1 MKTLGV
7 ALIVKN
13 EEKIIERALSSCKG
27 IVDKIII
34 CDTGSTDSTVDKIK
48 DFAEINHIEYE
59 IYEKEWK
66 NFGWNRTELLKLAK
80 DKTDYLL
87 LLDADMTPIISKD
100 FNKEKL
106 IADAYYLH
114 YLGNLDY
121 AQVLLINNRLNWKYV
136 GVTHEYIHSNE
147 AKTYK
152 TLEEIKIQHLFDGTN
167 RKDKSERD
175 RKLLLQG
182 IKDEP
187 NNSRYHFYLGQ
198 SYKDLGDYE
207 KAIEYY
213 LKAIKLESWAE
224 QEFYC
229 KYQIG
234 NCYEKLGKINEAKT
248 FYLTAWEFRPT
259 RAEPLYK
266 LAFLCRCRE
275 EYQQGYLFAKKG
287 LEIPYPKDLLFIEKS
302 IYIWNLLFEKSIC
315 SYHLGKYQEAYDEC
329 KKLMNIPEVS
339 ESIKIQNRINIQ
351 FSEQKLFGKT
361 ITSTFNREDALENLK
376 DIYNICNQLKISVF
390 PFAGT
395 LLGIIRE
402 DDFIAHDEDMDFAIK
417 LNDYSPNLI
426 EELLKNDFKFELSLG
441 KLEKCYELRFR
452 KRNIQVDFFL
462 MYDKKD
468 YECAYS
474 YDNKGNIYEGRYN
487 KFNLINYNFKGIT
500 IKIPN
505 NPENFLE
512 QQYGVDWKI
521 PKKNWNYLTDPKNL
535 IKEE

>member
-1 MKTLGV
+1 LKTLGV

-34 CDTGSTDSTVDKIK
+34 CDTGSTDSTVDIIK
-48 DFAEINHIEYE
+48 NFAESNKILCE
-59 IYEKEWK
+59 IYHVPWK

-80 DKTDYLL
+80 DKADYLL

-147 AKTYK
+147 AKTYE
-152 TLEEIKIQHLFDGTN
+152 TLEEIKMQHLFDGTN
-167 RKDKSERD
+167 RIDKFKRD
-175 RKLLLQG
+175 KELLLQG
-182 IKDEP
+182 ILDEP
-187 NNSRYHFYLGQ
+187 NNTRYHFYLGQ

-213 LKAIKLESWAE
+213 LKAIKLNSWAE

-234 NCYEKLGKINEAKT
+234 NCYEKLGKLNEAKT
-248 FYLTAWEFRPT
+248 SYLTAWEFRPT
-259 RAEPLYK
+259 RAEPLYR
-266 LAFLCRCRE
+266 LALLCRCRE

-302 IYIWNLLFEKSIC
+302 IYTWSLLFEKSIC
-315 SYHLGKYQEAYDEC
+315 SYHLGKYREAYDEC
-329 KKLMNIPEVS
+329 KKLMKIPEAS
-339 ESIKIQNRINIQ
+339 ESTKIANRRNIQ
-351 FSEQKLFGKT
+351 FSEQKLFGKI
-361 ITSTFNREDALENLK
+361 ITSTFNKEDAFENLK
-376 DIYNICNQLKISVF
+376 DIYNVCDKLSISVF

-402 DDFIAHDEDMDFAIK
+402 GDFIPHDLDMDFAIK
-417 LNDYSPNLI
+417 LENYSPKLI
-426 EELLKNDFKFELSLG
+426 EQLITNGFKFELSLG
-441 KLEKCYELRFR
+441 KLEKGYELRFR

-462 MYDKKD
+462 FYDKTN
-468 YECAYS
+468 YICTYC
-474 YDNKGNIYEGRYN
+474 YDNKGSIYEVKYHN
-487 KFNLINYNFKGIT
+487 FELIDYDFKGIT

-505 NPENFLE
+505 NTEEFLR
-512 QQYGVDWKI
+512 QQYGDDWKI
-521 PKKNWNYLTDPKNL
+521 PKKNWNYLTDPKNI
-535 IKEE
+535 IKEG